1 MQSNSGYE
9 SGFGSRRAKN
19 YPNEVLDVVI
29 KTLDPDWYSAKM
41 MDPNPDRSSAKMLDP
56 YPNQ

>member
-1 MQSNSGYE
+1 
-9 SGFGSRRAKN
+9 
-19 YPNEVLDVVI
+19 VLDVVI